1 MDTWRIYGR
10 TPLHPLQGQI
20 KNITVIGASNM
31 GSAFVK
37 QLTRAGHQV
46 NVIARDSSKA
56 ARVAAANPG
65 ARAVSA
71 AGAAAL
77 ALRIPVGIIVA
88 AHGAQKLF
96 GWFGGY
102 GLDGAGQFFASVGLS
117 PGYLMALLAGAA
129 EFFGGLALV
138 VGLLVRP
145 AAAALAF
152 AMLIAIFAVH
162 FGKGFFMDKG
172 GYEYALALFAAS
184 LSLLFSGAG
193 RFSVDRTIA
202 GER

>member
-1 MDTWRIYGR
+1 MNTALVHRLMATG
-10 TPLHPLQGQI
+10 
-20 KNITVIGASNM
+20 NGA
-31 GSAFVK
+31 G
-37 QLTRAGHQV
+37 
-46 NVIARDSSKA
+46 
-56 ARVAAANPG
+56 
-65 ARAVSA
+65 
-71 AGAAAL
+71 AL
-77 ALRIPVGIIVA
+77 ALRVPVGIIFA

-102 GLDGAGQFFASVGLS
+102 GLDGTGHFFGSIGLN

-152 AMLIAIFAVH
+152 AMLVAIFAVH
-162 FGKGFFMDKG
+162 FSKGFFLDKG

-193 RFSVDRTIA
+193 RLSVDRALA